1 MKTHLSASSLIGNGA
16 ALVGLALGGAFAGDW
31 LGRKLGYQPGLICGM
46 QETVSVLAATGG
58 VVIGAVGAVIWVLS
72 GLRDAAGLAL
82 LAGAVLL
89 GVLPGVLLQYL
100 GRIAE
105 VTCGQAS

>member
-1 MKTHLSASSLIGNGA
+1 MKNQLSASSLIGNGA
-16 ALVGLALGGAFAGDW
+16 ALVGLALGGAFAVDW
-31 LGRKLGYQPGLICGM
+31 LGRKLGYQPGLVCGM
-46 QETVSVLAATGG
+46 EETVSLLAATGG
-58 VVIGAVGAVIWVLS
+58 MVLGTVGAVIWLLS

-82 LAGAVLL
+82 LAGAILL

-105 VTCGQAS
+105 ITCG

>member
-1 MKTHLSASSLIGNGA
+1 MKSHFSAGSLIGNGA
-16 ALVGLALGGAFAGDW
+16 AMIGLVLGGAFAVDW
-31 LGRKLGYQPGLICGM
+31 VGRKFGYQPGLVCGLR
-46 QETVSVLAATGG
+46 ETVSVLAATGS
-58 VVIGAVGAVIWVLS
+58 VVLGTVGAVIWLLS

-82 LAGAVLL
+82 LAGAILL

-105 VTCGQAS
+105 VTCG